1 MTTPQFESSYKNLN
15 SAQKEAVDSIEG
27 PVMIIAGPGTGKTQ
41 ILTTRIA
48 NILLKTQ
55 INPSNILALT
65 FTESGVLAMRKRLVE
80 MTLGEGYKV
89 GIGTFHSFCNEVIL
103 SNPEDFPNLIS
114 FQSITEIEQIQIIE
128 KILLENKFEFI
139 KPFGDPLYYLKFL
152 LSGVNDLKKE
162 AITPDKLEMALKNQG
177 ADFEMIQDLYHD
189 KGLHKGAMKGKY
201 QEILRDLNK
210 NKELLIVYKLYQ
222 KELKKLKKYDFSD
235 MLIETVSALQKNA
248 DLLLRLQERYQYIL
262 VDEHQDT
269 NFAQNK
275 LVELLCSF
283 DDWPN
288 LFVVGDD
295 SQAIY
300 RFQGAS
306 LENFLYFKNLYP
318 KAKLINLQDNYRSSQ
333 IILNAAASLI
343 KENITS
349 EILSKNL
356 TLTSHVNYPEE
367 PIRVAQLSDYQAEFY
382 FIAGDIKKKIKAK
395 VAAQNIAVL
404 SRNNKDLTTLI
415 EVLEQTGIPYNVESD
430 QNIFTDPEI
439 RKLVLLFKT
448 VCNFGS
454 DQELILLM
462 HADFLN
468 IDQLDLYLLMNYSK
482 ISKNS
487 IYKLISRESLLDEVK
502 LGNPQIL
509 LNLYQNLQKWK
520 KLSDNE
526 NPQRV
531 FAKILSESGLLTSIT
546 KKPSYL
552 DIIDRINGLY
562 QELKIQNEKNPH
574 SSLKDFLDYLEL
586 LQSHEILIKKPPKTI
601 LKEAVRVMT
610 AHRSK
615 GLEFDYI
622 YIIHAFDGHWG
633 SLKKRSR
640 GFIIPWEELGIKLKL
655 DFKIEENEDER
666 RLFYVALTRA
676 KKGVM
681 ISFSTCSLNGREQIP
696 SQFIFEID
704 NRYKKYIDT
713 QKFEKEFI
721 THKETIFAP
730 PVVVKAN
737 NKKFFKSLFIEY
749 GLSVTGLNNYLVCPW
764 RYFYNNLLRLPVVKA
779 KSAIFGYAVHYA
791 LNSYIKGLK
800 KGQLNKRYLITKF
813 KEGLGRELLDGSLD
827 FQELS
832 QKGEQVLA
840 GFFESEVKSW
850 PKDISSEFSI
860 SGVKLNE
867 EITLN
872 GKIDMIQKLNEK
884 EVKVFDF
891 KTGSPKSRGEI
902 EGRTKNS
909 LGEYLRQLVFYKL
922 LLEKYHNG
930 KIKMKEGVI
939 SFIEPDNRGEYHQEV
954 FVTLENQKKELVE
967 QIHQVSG
974 EIMNLKFWD
983 KKCQDKDC
991 KYCHL
996 RELMN

>member
-1 MTTPQFESSYKNLN
+1 MTTPQFESSYKRLN
-15 SAQKEAVDSIEG
+15 PAQKEAVDTIEG
-27 PVMIIAGPGTGKTQ
+27 PVMVIAGPGTGKTQ

-65 FTESGVLAMRKRLVE
+65 FTESGVSAMRKRLVE

-89 GIGTFHSFCNEVIL
+89 EIGTFHSFCNEVIL
-103 SNPEDFPNLIS
+103 TNPEDFPNLIS
-114 FQSITEIEQIQIIE
+114 FESMTDIEQIQIIE

-139 KPFGDPLYYLKFL
+139 KPFGDPFYYLKSL
-152 LSGVNDLKKE
+152 LSGINDLKKE
-162 AITPDKLEMALKNQG
+162 AVTPNKLQEALKDEEENFG
-177 ADFEMIQDLYHD
+177 KIQDLYHD
-189 KGLHKGAMKGKY
+189 KGAYKGAMKGKY
-201 QEILRDLNK
+201 QESLRDLNK

-222 KELKKLKKYDFSD
+222 QELKRQKKYDFSD
-235 MLIETVSALQKNA
+235 MLIETVGALERDA

-262 VDEHQDT
+262 IDEHQDT

-275 LVELLCSF
+275 LVEILCSF

-333 IILNAAASLI
+333 TILSGAASLI
-343 KENITS
+343 KQNITS

-356 TLTSHVNYPEE
+356 TLKSRVKYPEE

-382 FIAGDIKKKIKAK
+382 FIAQDILKKIKDK
-395 VAAQNIAVL
+395 VKAQDIAVL
-404 SRNNKDLTTLI
+404 ARNNKDLVPLTQ
-415 EVLEQTGIPYNVESD
+415 VLEQKGIPYNVESD
-430 QNIFTDPEI
+430 QNIFTDPDI
-439 RKLVLLFKT
+439 RKLILLFQA

-454 DQELILLM
+454 DLHLILLL

-468 IDQLDLYLLMNYSK
+468 INQLDAYRLMNYSRINK
-482 ISKNS
+482 TS
-487 IYKLISRESLLDEVK
+487 IYELMSRESLLEGAK
-502 LGNPQIL
+502 LDNPKVL
-509 LNLYQNLQKWK
+509 LNLYQNLQRWK
-520 KLSDNE
+520 GFSGNE

-531 FAKILSESGLLTSIT
+531 FAKILSESGLLASIT
-546 KKPSYL
+546 KKPNYL
-552 DIIDRINGLY
+552 DIIDRVNGLY
-562 QELKIQNEKNPH
+562 QELKMQNEKNPNL
-574 SSLKDFLDYLEL
+574 SLGDFLSYLEL
-586 LQSHEILIKKPPKTI
+586 LQTHEILVKKPPKTI

-615 GLEFDYI
+615 GLEFDYV
-622 YIIHAFDGHWG
+622 YITHTFDGHWG
-633 SLKKRSR
+633 NLKKRSK
-640 GFIIPWEELGIKLKL
+640 GFRIPWKELGIKLKL
-655 DFKIEENEDER
+655 DLDVEENEDER

-681 ISFSTCSLNGREQIP
+681 ISFSTCSLDGREQIP

-704 NRYKKYIDT
+704 DKYKKFIDT
-713 QKFEKEFI
+713 QKFEKNFI
-721 THKETIFAP
+721 EHKEVIFEQPA
-730 PVVVKAN
+730 VMRSDD
-737 NKKFFKSLFIEY
+737 KKFFKELFLEH
-749 GLSVTGLNNYLVCPW
+749 GLSVTGLNNYLSCPW
-764 RYFYNNLLRLPVVKA
+764 RYFYNNLLRLPEIKT
-779 KSAIFGYAVHYA
+779 KSAIFGSSVHHA
-791 LNSYIKGLK
+791 LSSYIKGLK
-800 KGQLNKRYLITKF
+800 KRRVNKDYLILKF

-832 QKGEQVLA
+832 QKGEQVLT
-840 GFFESEVKSW
+840 GFFESEVRSW
-850 PKDISSEFSI
+850 PKDVDSEFSV
-860 SGVKLNE
+860 SGVKLNG

-884 EVKVFDF
+884 EVIVFDF
-891 KTGSPKSRGEI
+891 KTGDPKSRGVI
-902 EGRTKNS
+902 EGKTKGS

-922 LLEKYHNG
+922 LLEKYHSG
-930 KIKMKEGVI
+930 KLKMKEGVI
-939 SFIEPDNRGEYHQEV
+939 SFIEPDSMGKYRREI
-954 FVTLENQKKELVE
+954 FVIEENQKQELVN
-967 QIHQVSG
+967 QIYQVSD

-983 KKCQDKDC
+983 SRCQDKDC
-991 KYCHL
+991 QYCSL
-996 RELMN
+996 RELMV